1 MSNKQFKSIDIDYYY
16 SHLAINKSRLKEF
29 RTNSIERN
37 YYLNDG
43 TEFQIELF
51 NPFSAAIGLKIKVN
65 GKPISN
71 SFLVLYPAQRV
82 WLERDFTSDNKFK
95 FIVYEVEKNNPT
107 VEKIIEENGKIEI
120 EFYREIEK
128 RNLTITSP
136 DITWYNWQHTSPS
149 ITWDNTITCSAASA
163 DGIYDDQ
170 INKGF
175 MNPFESNFSNDI
187 FEPGDRATVYNCVH
201 SLSDSINTAA
211 TASNSAS
218 YTSATYTAKPETKET
233 GRIGKSANRSD
244 QQFEDVN
251 NIEFSNYYFRKEIM
265 HLYPLSEKYLAGNDL
280 TPRKYCTNCGKKL
293 KQSFKYCPVCGT
305 KIE

>member
-1 MSNKQFKSIDIDYYY
+1 MSNKQFKSVETDYYY

-29 RTNSIERN
+29 RTNSTERN

-51 NPFSAAIGLKIKVN
+51 NPFTTAIGLKIKVN

-95 FIVYEVEKNNPT
+95 FIVYEVEKNNPV

-128 RNLTITSP
+128 RNSAFTYP
-136 DITWYNWQHTSPS
+136 NVTWYNSHSTPTYGVGTS
-149 ITWDNTITCSAASA
+149 IEWNNDSATTV
-163 DGIYDDQ
+163 YDCVD
-170 INKGF
+170 K
-175 MNPFESNFSNDI
+175 PFKSNFTNDI
-187 FEPGDRATVYNCVH
+187 FPSEDRAFVYNCVC
-201 SLSDSINTAA
+201 SINEPINTAA
-211 TASNSAS
+211 TACNSATYNS
-218 YTSATYTAKPETKET
+218 ATYTSATYTAEPETKET

-244 QQFEDVN
+244 QEFEDVN

>member
-1 MSNKQFKSIDIDYYY
+1 MSNKQFKSVETDYYY

-29 RTNSIERN
+29 RTNSTERN

-51 NPFSAAIGLKIKVN
+51 NPFTTAIGLKINVN

-95 FIVYEVEKNNPT
+95 FIVYEVEKNNPV

-128 RNLTITSP
+128 RNSTFTYSP
-136 DITWYNWQHTSPS
+136 NITWYNSHSNPTSGVGTS
-149 ITWDNTITCSAASA
+149 IEWNNDFVYTTRTC
-163 DGIYDDQ
+163 DCVDT
-170 INKGF
+170 K
-175 MNPFESNFSNDI
+175 PFKSNFSNNV
-187 FEPGDRATVYNCVH
+187 FEPGDGVAVYNCVC
-201 SLSDSINTAA
+201 SLSEPINTATSA
-211 TASNSAS
+211 CNSAT
-218 YTSATYTAKPETKET
+218 YTSATYAPEPETKET

-251 NIEFSNYYFRKEIM
+251 NIEFSTYYFRKEIM

-280 TPRKYCTNCGKKL
+280 TPRKYCSNCGKKL